1 MNKVNYG
8 SNLLMV
14 IWFITGVAV
23 LIISCHIVY
32 DALQTGREMEG
43 LVASMGLFVI
53 GTFMLTMG
61 NYERKLPKK
70 KTIGIDKE

>member
-23 LIISCHIVY
+23 LLMSCHVVY
-32 DALQTGREMEG
+32 DALQTGREIEG
-43 LVASMGLFVI
+43 IIASTGLFII

-70 KTIGIDKE
+70 KTMRIDKE